1 MAPYDVLVDPQT
13 VPHIPKA
20 NDPDEITSQNDAK
33 ESDKANEVSA
43 WKKMGYRAAIFDQ
56 VSLFLLPFL
65 CAVLFFA

>member
-20 NDPDEITSQNDAK
+20 NDPGEITSQNDIK

-43 WKKMGYRAAIFDQ
+43 WKIVGYRAAIFDQ
-56 VSLFLLPFL
+56 VSLSL
-65 CAVLFFA
+65 